1 MLTNIEIFENFG
13 SKLKFVENYNRYQDF
28 IFFTKIEIFPK
39 ILIKIE
45 MIKSFRQNHFF

>member
-28 IFFTKIEIFPK
+28 IFFHQNRDFSK